1 MIQFRKLADL
11 INNYFCKKQAYFVI
25 KNKIYSLLNFQTQ
38 KFDLSTAF
46 WQNEHNIYSYVLFL
60 LSSRFMKD

>member
-11 INNYFCKKQAYFVI
+11 INNYFCKKKAYFVALSI
-25 KNKIYSLLNFQTQ
+25 KNKISSLLNFETQ

-46 WQNEHNIYSYVLFL
+46 
-60 LSSRFMKD
+60 